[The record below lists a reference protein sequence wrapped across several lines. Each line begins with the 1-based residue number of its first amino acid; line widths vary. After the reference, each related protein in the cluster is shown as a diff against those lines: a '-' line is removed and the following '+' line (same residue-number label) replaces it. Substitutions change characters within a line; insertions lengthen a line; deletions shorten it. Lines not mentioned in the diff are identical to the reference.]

1 MIHGKRQSGST
12 YISAN
17 GTVTNDCTTAP
28 VYAINNG
35 GLTATVNGTV
45 YTYST
50 SPGLPYA
57 MFAPSTIP
65 GSITTTFTLTGSGGL
80 SWIDAA
86 FYNGEASFCMLQ
98 NGTVYAVFQQNAQ
111 PNGCLYVVFTLFS
124 VSSCQ
129 ALSFATITGPSGPAG
144 QSGAAGPTGQSGPQG
159 LQGTEGLQGSVGVTG
174 PVGQILLGR
183 KEHKAYRERRVH
195 LAQLSEWGEWS
206 SRPVWRERRDG
217 ADIRAVQQASL
228 AMLELTYMHVPKE
241 FKAVSDYL
249 GRLVSPGPTGVS
261 GIADE
266 SYNIECIV
274 KVLLTFAN
282 VPLAQ

>member
-1 MIHGKRQSGST
+1 MWSFNPDLRHFVFTACTLLLTRPQPTWAQDGCFPLQQPLVQRVVYEQAVSIRTDVLLNTTFYPVPGVAVTVDNAPTSFDGVTTFRYTDPQTVSATEPGVSRTSSSTPTTPTFALNAGSSNQDGRMIHGKRQSGST

-129 ALSFATITGPSGPAG
+129 ALSFATITGPSG
-144 QSGAAGPTGQSGPQG
+144 
-159 LQGTEGLQGSVGVTG
+159 
-174 PVGQILLGR
+174 
-183 KEHKAYRERRVH
+183 
-195 LAQLSEWGEWS
+195 
-206 SRPVWRERRDG
+206 
-217 ADIRAVQQASL
+217 
-228 AMLELTYMHVPKE
+228 
-241 FKAVSDYL
+241 
-249 GRLVSPGPTGVS
+249 
-261 GIADE
+261 
-266 SYNIECIV
+266 
-274 KVLLTFAN
+274 
-282 VPLAQ
+282 